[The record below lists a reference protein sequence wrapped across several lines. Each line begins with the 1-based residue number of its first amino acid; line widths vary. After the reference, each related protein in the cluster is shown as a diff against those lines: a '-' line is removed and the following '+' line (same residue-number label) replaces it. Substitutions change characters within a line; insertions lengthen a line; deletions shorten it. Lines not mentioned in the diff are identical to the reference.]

1 MVVECTAEHAK
12 LNTLQQPF
20 VLRKEVVLFVKFKT
34 NYNCKEEMLVTP
46 AVSFVYV
53 EVNLVLEPTIQKFLC
68 MH

>member
-1 MVVECTAEHAK
+1 MVVECTAEHAI

-46 AVSFVYV
+46 AVSFC
-53 EVNLVLEPTIQKFLC
+53 IC
-68 MH
+68 GG